1 MLFGRKS
8 RVEGNKMAGM
18 TGFTIE
24 AVDIRTAIEARDA
37 LQTLTGAD
45 RLSADYI
52 KDGSTNHMMSV
63 FQDSLIDANTLAYYK
78 LTRNS
83 TTQIQAEKID
93 NERDFV
99 VVNGE
104 IVSLSTAIT
113 CDLTDNLIAAD
124 GTDAGSAPLDATA
137 YHVYLSNSSASFAPS
152 DVRLSS
158 IAPASGEYLAASGN
172 GANWRRI
179 GYLKTDSAT
188 ATLTNDWQICGKG
201 IDVFSQCPV
210 ANITQNAGDSDFY
223 SNSNLQLPNFCVMPN
238 TAILVFGI
246 IRETNDNITTIGPG
260 LYISGTEYSQSA
272 DTADQAN
279 QNYSTSIIA
288 GEKFDISSNFMVE
301 MKYYYTSGTTLTIL
315 SGPQTKIYVIRITT

>member
-1 MLFGRKS
+1 
-8 RVEGNKMAGM
+8 MAGM

-24 AVDIRTAIEARDA
+24 TVDIRTATEARDA

-52 KDGSTNHMMSV
+52 KDGSVNHMMSV
-63 FQDSLIDANTLAYYK
+63 FQDSLVDANTLAHYK
-78 LTRNS
+78 LTRNT

-124 GTDAGSAPLDATA
+124 GTDAGSAPLAATA
-137 YHVYLSNSSASFAPS
+137 YHIYLSNSSASFAPS
-152 DVRLSS
+152 DVRLSAT
-158 IAPASGEYLAASGN
+158 APASGEYLAASGN

-201 IDVFSQCPV
+201 IDVFMLELGVSLSRS
-210 ANITQNAGDSDFY
+210 AGDAGWYNDLLNMNDVVFMDRSSYLIIGQLNGGY
-223 SNSNLQLPNFCVMPN
+223 S
-238 TAILVFGI
+238 
-246 IRETNDNITTIGPG
+246 
-260 LYISGTEYSQSA
+260 
-272 DTADQAN
+272 DTADYTQGRITKDSTPKASKHTYSGVAN
-279 QNYSTSIIA
+279 YTLALNILFAEKSISNQ
-288 GEKFDISSNFMVE
+288 DSNISLE
-301 MKYYYTSGTTLTIL
+301 YKYIGANTLYIDNNIDSEGQRTML
-315 SGPQTKIYVIRITT
+315 QVIRITI